1 MNGETGLRE
10 QGWRNRCLDRGYGVW

>member
-10 QGWRNRCLDRGYGVW
+10 HGWRNRCLDRGYGVW